1 MSRKAQVSKALREVW
16 AWKDASYREVAH
28 LPPREALREIIRRSQ
43 KEARELGF
51 EPVGRSARHPLAVA
65 EERAAYGKKEAPVR
79 NMI

>member
-1 MSRKAQVSKALREVW
+1 MKIKVSKALLEVW

-51 EPVGRSARHPLAVA
+51 YPTEPALRRQPAPVVA
-65 EERAAYGKKEAPVR
+65 EEKTEYVAGKGGRK
-79 NMI
+79 